1 MVSDW
6 YIHGWISC
14 LPVNFRSHHYKSFYK
29 EVYAVFTNPDLGA
42 LKTSSTPL
50 QSTTHDQ
57 LLQSSAIIGMGV
69 ALSVVVILMIV
80 LATITTIAIILHRF
94 KHSR

>member
-1 MVSDW
+1 MLVSDW

-50 QSTTHDQ
+50 QSRTQ
-57 LLQSSAIIGMGV
+57 LLQSSAIISMGV

-80 LATITTIAIILHRF
+80 LATITTITIILHRF
-94 KHSR
+94 KRSQ